1 MPRRLIPLG
10 LLRSH
15 RVASSTPSPISHSPS
30 MHDESDEEEFVYPG
44 TEANTSAALADDAQ
58 EPATAFQYE
67 PRTAHENEL
76 ETSLETESEMTFEN
90 ESDTAFE
97 YESQATFEYRPLE
110 EQPPTPKQEL
120 QQVLVSPSPRP
131 VSPPPPPTAAPG
143 PSVQVKAPSPVPS
156 RHHPSPAQLE
166 ALHAAAASGDLRRVQ
181 TEFRSAVRA
190 DDVEPF
196 ELANDASPRTG
207 LTALHAAASR
217 GWLDIVKWRACF
229 PASSRVFRR
238 VLRAS
243 FCSARQSW
251 RNAVRSRTLK
261 TKRAR

>member
-1 MPRRLIPLG
+1 
-10 LLRSH
+10 
-15 RVASSTPSPISHSPS
+15 
-30 MHDESDEEEFVYPG
+30 MHDESDEDVFVYPG
-44 TEANTSAALADDAQ
+44 TEVNASAAQTDDP
-58 EPATAFQYE
+58 EE
-67 PRTAHENEL
+67 
-76 ETSLETESEMTFEN
+76 ESV
-90 ESDTAFE
+90 TAFE
-97 YESQATFEYRPLE
+97 YESQAGFENESETAFEHESDTAFENESEATFECEPQTAFEYERHE
-110 EQPPTPKQEL
+110 EQPQTPKEML
-120 QQVLVSPSPRP
+120 QQVLVSPAPIA
-131 VSPPPPPTAAPG
+131 VSPPTEAPG
-143 PSVQVKAPSPVPS
+143 AFVQAKAPSPVPP

-166 ALHAAAASGDLRRVQ
+166 ALHSAAASGDLRRVQ

-229 PASSRVFRR
+229 PASSYVFRR
-238 VLRAS
+238 VLRAFS
-243 FCSARQSW
+243 CSARQSW